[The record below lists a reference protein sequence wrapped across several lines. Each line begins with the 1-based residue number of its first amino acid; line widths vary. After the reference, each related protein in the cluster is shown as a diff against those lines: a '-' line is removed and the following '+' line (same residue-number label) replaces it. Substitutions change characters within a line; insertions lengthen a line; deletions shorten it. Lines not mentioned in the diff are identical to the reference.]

1 MAKLLSMT
9 KLSLSNTTTRFG
21 ISPKSDDD
29 TVYSHLP
36 FSSPLVRTI
45 KPIALKTI
53 QAPAP
58 VNRSPIHQLVPMPIQ
73 VEPSP
78 RPNDEMLSIMPKSF
92 PPKPACCIGAGF
104 RCFLRR
110 IPKLARRR
118 FSGNRRRR
126 DLKQSFNGFPDW
138 LAYLHGRKPGISD
151 LFEYKS
157 SGDSKRDGLFRV
169 PNFAELFDPW
179 GNDYHLKPH
188 RRNRFQQPPCQRR
201 RHLVIASARNL
212 RKTPSCVL
220 PLQPYF

>member
-1 MAKLLSMT
+1 MT
-9 KLSLSNTTTRFG
+9 KLSFSNTTTRFG

-29 TVYSHLP
+29 TVYSR
-36 FSSPLVRTI
+36 PLTLDCI
-45 KPIALKTI
+45 ES
-53 QAPAP
+53 PAP
-58 VNRSPIHQLVPMPIQ
+58 TPICPSLHLLSGRSCQNRFPQNL
-73 VEPSP
+73 P
-78 RPNDEMLSIMPKSF
+78 RR
-92 PPKPACCIGAGF
+92 IGAGL
-104 RCFLRR
+104 RSFLRR

-126 DLKQSFNGFPDW
+126 DLKQSFNGIPDW
-138 LAYLHGRKPGISD
+138 LAYRHGRKSRISD

-157 SGDSKRDGLFRV
+157 SDDSKRDDLFRV

-212 RKTPSCVL
+212 RKTPPCVL